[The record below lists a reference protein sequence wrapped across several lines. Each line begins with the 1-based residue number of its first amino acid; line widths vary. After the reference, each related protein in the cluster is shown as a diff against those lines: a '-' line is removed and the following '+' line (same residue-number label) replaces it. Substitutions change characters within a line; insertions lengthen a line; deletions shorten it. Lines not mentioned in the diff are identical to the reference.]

1 MTLSRRSFLAGA
13 GVAAL
18 AAGSAATAF
27 AGGTGSDE
35 DMKYA
40 VPTEAGGVN
49 TAGPAYEKAVPSFM
63 TAPEPIDPASCA
75 STKTADVIVIG
86 AGNSGCAAAS
96 SCVDNGLNVIVIEK
110 LGTVQGRGGGMGLC
124 NTKFTKA

>member
-1 MTLSRRSFLAGA
+1 
-13 GVAAL
+13 
-18 AAGSAATAF
+18 
-27 AGGTGSDE
+27 
-35 DMKYA
+35 MKYA
-40 VPTEAGGVN
+40 APTEAGGVN

-110 LGTVQGRGGGMGLC
+110 LGTVQGRGGGIGLC
-124 NTKFTKA
+124 NTKFTKAYGEKIGQDLTVNIE